1 VLPTVIGVVTPPT
14 LYTVSPS
21 QQSWK
26 YSIVGGNGDGVI
38 VGVGVTVG
46 VVVDVGV

>member
-14 LYTVSPS
+14 LYTVRLS

-26 YSIVGGNGDGVI
+26 YSIVGGKGDD
-38 VGVGVTVG
+38 VGVGVSVFVG
-46 VVVDVGV
+46 VFVGV